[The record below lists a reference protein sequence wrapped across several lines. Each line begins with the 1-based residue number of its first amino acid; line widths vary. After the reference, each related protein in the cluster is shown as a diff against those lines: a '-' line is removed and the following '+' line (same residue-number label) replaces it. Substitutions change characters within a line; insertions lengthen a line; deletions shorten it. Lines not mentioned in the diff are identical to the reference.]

1 MFNTGTIR
9 DTTPPRLLRLIV
21 PIKTI
26 NAVHYNN
33 CLGTTINAK
42 EIIAMLSKT
51 KKQLFGEV
59 RCATKVRCA
68 KR

>member
-1 MFNTGTIR
+1 MFNTIR
-9 DTTPPRLLRLIV
+9 DTTPPRLLKLIV
-21 PIKTI
+21 PIKTV
-26 NAVHYNN
+26 NAVHFNN

-42 EIIAMLSKT
+42 ETIAMLSKT

-59 RCATKVRCA
+59 RSATKFRCT